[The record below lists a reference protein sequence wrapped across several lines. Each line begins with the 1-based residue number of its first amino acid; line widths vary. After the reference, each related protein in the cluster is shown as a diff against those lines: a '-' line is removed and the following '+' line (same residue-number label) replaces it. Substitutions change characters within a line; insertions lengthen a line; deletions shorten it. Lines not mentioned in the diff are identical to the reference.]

1 MALIKCPECD
11 HKISDQAEICPH
23 CGYERKGKESSSTN
37 KNVKNREK
45 NNKYFLL
52 LIVIVVAFILYP
64 KQKTK
69 DQTTENPNNQQ
80 QSTPTDQNRVENN
93 QNKTQTGDYHYV
105 SKELGISFDYPSGY
119 QVAVGNDGFI
129 YIAKRIDKDGAIIPY
144 VILGKYQN
152 FNNGV
157 QFLNK
162 FTDYMRGKHNDLQI
176 TIDLVSGV
184 IGDKTTY
191 GLAYNYYVD
200 NHLVV
205 DNRYAV
211 VINNKVYMIGSK
223 EENINTTEINNV
235 VEQVIR
241 SLAEGSN

>member
-1 MALIKCPECD
+1 
-11 HKISDQAEICPH
+11 
-23 CGYERKGKESSSTN
+23 
-37 KNVKNREK
+37 
-45 NNKYFLL
+45 
-52 LIVIVVAFILYP
+52 
-64 KQKTK
+64 
-69 DQTTENPNNQQ
+69 
-80 QSTPTDQNRVENN
+80 
-93 QNKTQTGDYHYV
+93 
-105 SKELGISFDYPSGY
+105 
-119 QVAVGNDGFI
+119 
-129 YIAKRIDKDGAIIPY
+129 
-144 VILGKYQN
+144 
-152 FNNGV
+152 
-157 QFLNK
+157 
-162 FTDYMRGKHNDLQI
+162 MRGKHNDLQI

-184 IGDKTTY
+184 IGNKTTY